1 MGEILLNLT
10 KAKNWGGGRGRRRKE
25 ISRLFP
31 IVPGGGGGG
40 GAGAVGTT
48 TTKFG
53 MYYNFNLGYLQGRDC
68 CRH

>member
-10 KAKNWGGGRGRRRKE
+10 KAKNWGGGGGEGEGKK
-25 ISRLFP
+25 FP
-31 IVPGGGGGG
+31 DFFSLCLGGGGGG
-40 GAGAVGTT
+40 GAVGTT